1 VITEYAPAKINLSL
15 SVVGRRADGYHLI
28 ESVMVPLDL
37 CDRLRIGFRERNGQV
52 VRVGFSLRGATS
64 GVPRGRT
71 NLADRAARAFLSA
84 AGVGGEVSID
94 LEKVIPPASGLGGGS
109 SDAAAVLRALS
120 GLCPGRVSGRDL
132 AILAAS
138 LGADVPFFLRCRAAR
153 VSGIGDIVKPFRGE
167 IPTWFLVAVP
177 RPGVSTA
184 AAYGRLA
191 LTRGEGKS
199 RVTRFRYGVSY
210 PVNDLEKAVIPRR
223 PDIGCLKEC
232 LRESGAQVALM
243 SGSGSAVFG
252 VFPSRRK
259 ATEAAVRIPRGVRV
273 FIVRSLATA
282 PALGRRAGR

>member
-28 ESVMVPLDL
+28 ESVIVPIDL
-37 CDRLRIGFRERNGQV
+37 RDHLRVGYREMSGQG
-52 VRVGFSLRGATS
+52 VRVEVALRGATF

-71 NLADRAARAFLSA
+71 NLVDRAARAFLRA
-84 AGVGGEVSID
+84 AGIGGKVSIV
-94 LEKVIPPASGLGGGS
+94 LKKVIPPASGLGGGS

-120 GLCPGRVSGRDL
+120 VLCPGRLSRRHL
-132 AILAAS
+132 ATLAAS

-153 VSGIGDIVKPFRGE
+153 VSGIGEIVRPFRGK

-191 LTRGEGKS
+191 LTRGEGGS
-199 RVTRFRYGVSY
+199 RVARFRYGVSY

-223 PDIGCLKEC
+223 PDIGWLKGC

-259 ATEAAVRIPRGVRV
+259 AAEAAVRIPRGVGV
-273 FIVRSLATA
+273 FIVRSLATV